1 MVARVFAS
9 NENEV
14 QPVKTVVE
22 TESNLITECKNKLKI
37 DEFPIPGPFK
47 IPLGWMEEDE
57 GMTFLEWQFFD
68 VLFQWNR

>member
-9 NENEV
+9 NENGV

-37 DEFPIPGPFK
+37 DEFPIPDPFK

-57 GMTFLEWQFFD
+57 GMTFLE
-68 VLFQWNR
+68 

>member
-9 NENEV
+9 NENGV

-37 DEFPIPGPFK
+37 DEFPIPDPFK

-68 VLFQWNR
+68 VLSEWNR

>member
-9 NENEV
+9 NENGV

-37 DEFPIPGPFK
+37 DEFPISGPFK

>member
-9 NENEV
+9 NENGV

-37 DEFPIPGPFK
+37 DEFPIPDPFK

-68 VLFQWNR
+68 VLSQWNR